1 MNLISKVLAGIY
13 HFYADGDLKTL
24 SGLNL
29 FIAKLALTA
38 PLVILGV
45 FIVGTISDFMNVESR
60 QFLPNG
66 KLSSFLFFMLF
77 YPTIHFLSA
86 SKEELLKFI
95 EQTEEKELK
104 KYYQYFVYILVASG
118 ALFVVA
124 VLIVK

>member
-1 MNLISKVLAGIY
+1 
-13 HFYADGDLKTL
+13 
-24 SGLNL
+24 
-29 FIAKLALTA
+29 
-38 PLVILGV
+38 
-45 FIVGTISDFMNVESR
+45 MNVESR